1 MTYALRTQTIEQTEH
16 EYRSIRSWL
25 NDFVTFNSRDI
36 WLQRPP
42 SDFSRPA
49 LNIKR
54 IESPQPAQQ
63 GRSFIKNTNDWQ
75 IEVLTEDTSGNQ
87 SGFWQAEREV
97 SEIKQRLLQSE
108 LIPLYL
114 WAWQPPPIEITE
126 IAGGGS
132 LPAGVVSVKVTA
144 VNYESEESLATDSL
158 SLTVALNSSVEVAIR
173 PWPRSAS
180 VAKEYKVYAGAVDAE
195 TFEVVV
201 PVPNPSIHNVFTT
214 LTSLAGGGAALPTTS
229 KFFSHFLRVKNVV
242 TRTLE
247 HPALDSVFNG
257 LVMFRT
263 ENQLSRIAIPGAPI
277 EKVIAKVTQDREV
290 GT

>member
-16 EYRSIRSWL
+16 EWRSIRAWL
-25 NDFVTFNSRDI
+25 NDFVTFNGRDI

-42 SDFSRPA
+42 DDFTRPA

-54 IESPQPAQQ
+54 IESPAAMDQ
-63 GRSFIKNTNDWQ
+63 GRSLVSNTNDWQ
-75 IEVLTEDTSGNQ
+75 IEVLVEDTGSGVG
-87 SGFWQAEREV
+87 GFWQAEREV

-114 WAWQPPPIEITE
+114 WGWQPPPIEITE

-132 LPAGVVSVKVTA
+132 LPAAEISVKVTA
-144 VNYESEESLATDSL
+144 VNHDDEESLPTDSIA
-158 SLTVALNSSVEVAIR
+158 LTVALNSSVEVAIR

-180 VAKEYKVYAGAVDAE
+180 LAKEYKVYAGAVDTE
-195 TFEVVV
+195 TFEVTVA
-201 PVPNPSIHNVFTT
+201 VPNPSIHNVFQII
-214 LTSLAGGGAALPTTS
+214 TSLAGGGAALPTTS
-229 KFFSHFLRVKNVV
+229 KMFSHFLRIKNVV
-242 TRTLE
+242 TRVLE

-263 ENQLSRIAIPGAPI
+263 ENQLSRIAVPGGPI
-277 EKVIAKVTQDREV
+277 EKTIAVVTQDVEV
-290 GT
+290 GS